1 MRKIC
6 VLDYST
12 SSVDI
17 ITPPDSLSEE
27 TKEVEKW
34 LQEERGYRLDD
45 IYWMDG
51 VSEVNFD

>member
-17 ITPPDSLSEE
+17 ITPPDSLGEE